1 MKIFS
6 SILLASGCILAITL
20 ILNSSFAEAGGKG
33 KGKGGSEDIILYK
46 GNIVLRGGGEKKGG
60 GGSIVVA
67 NADHGHHEHVEM
79 DPMSYFM
86 PFMGGSGGG
95 HHHGH
100 HGMGGHHMR
109 R

>member
-1 MKIFS
+1 MQFNNIKIFS
-6 SILLASGCILAITL
+6 SFLVALSCFVAISL
-20 ILNSSFAEAGGKG
+20 ILGPIAEAGGKG

-46 GNIVLRGGGEKKGG
+46 GNIVMRGGGEKKGG

-86 PFMGGSGGG
+86 PFAMGGGG
-95 HHHGH
+95 HHHG
-100 HGMGGHHMR
+100 MAGHHMR